1 MRKSD
6 GDRRKRGRVR
16 FPIHLSRVPHQC
28 VSHLPPVHWGRLCL
42 RAKCSSVT
50 PDYPPSQEQKC
61 GSADEWINPS
71 RTSRKLSITDIK
83 TAMSGLGLQLSWQ
96 SACLSLALYKLG
108 VLVPACNPTIGRSG
122 DAAGG

>member
-1 MRKSD
+1 MGTGEKEEGLD
-6 GDRRKRGRVR
+6 FQYTFQGC
-16 FPIHLSRVPHQC
+16 PHQC
-28 VSHLPPVHWGRLCL
+28 ISHLPPVHWGRLCL

-83 TAMSGLGLQLSWQ
+83 TAMSRAGTAAQLAECLLITSTVETGCAG
-96 SACLSLALYKLG
+96 ACL
-108 VLVPACNPTIGRSG
+108 
-122 DAAGG
+122 